1 MEPDHI
7 TFRAAGEADLV
18 AIVAMLADDDIGKL
32 REDPSVPLASAYVQA
47 FAAIKADANQ
57 LLAVAVDSD
66 GVIVGSL
73 QLTFI
78 PGFARRGAWRG
89 EIEAVRIA
97 KDRRGFGLGQQMI
110 QWAIS
115 QCRERGCSLVQL
127 TMDKARTDSHRF
139 YEKLGFV
146 ASHEGF
152 KLKF

>member
-1 MEPDHI
+1 MNSDTI
-7 TFRAAGEADLV
+7 SFRPAAIADLA

-32 REDPSVPLASAYVQA
+32 REDPSLPLANVYTQA

-66 GVIVGSL
+66 GAIVGSL

-78 PGFARRGAWRG
+78 PGFARMGARRG
-89 EIEAVRIA
+89 EIEAVRIH
-97 KDRRGFGLGQQMI
+97 KQRRGTGLGRQMI
-110 QWAIS
+110 EWAIS

-127 TMDKARTDSHRF
+127 TMDKERNDSHHF

-146 ASHEGF
+146 ASHVGF
-152 KLKF
+152 KFKL